1 MLNFNRLE
9 LDFYLC
15 YDRTSYS
22 IKRVRHS
29 IIRFLVMLWW
39 IILVFFWQT
48 NTLQQ
53 YITRRSNS
61 LSKMIKSARFI
72 GPVQVSWVIIC
83 SWGYFYD
90 DIMDVLSVDRC
101 YLKDTKLGCPKNETG
116 SCYCLL
122 ATWEKSN
129 LEIIVNEFQCLIFDF
144 ITQSNS
150 CISINGF
157 FGYWYH
163 DKICNKSLKE
173 HFFD

>member
-1 MLNFNRLE
+1 MKLLKPYKTVSPWLQNQSKLIWLDHSNLLLNFNRLE

-61 LSKMIKSARFI
+61 LSKMIKSARII

-90 DIMDVLSVDRC
+90 DIMDVLSVDGC
-101 YLKDTKLGCPKNETG
+101 YLKDTK
-116 SCYCLL
+116 
-122 ATWEKSN
+122 
-129 LEIIVNEFQCLIFDF
+129 
-144 ITQSNS
+144 
-150 CISINGF
+150 
-157 FGYWYH
+157 
-163 DKICNKSLKE
+163 
-173 HFFD
+173 

>member
-1 MLNFNRLE
+1 MQNQSKLIWLDHSNLLLNFNRLE
-9 LDFYLC
+9 LDFYMC

-90 DIMDVLSVDRC
+90 DIMDVLSVDGC
-101 YLKDTKLGCPKNETG
+101 YLKDTKLGCPKNQTG
-116 SCYCLL
+116 SGYN
-122 ATWEKSN
+122 AYSN
-129 LEIIVNEFQCLIFDF
+129 LRKVKLGDNCTWILV
-144 ITQSNS
+144 SNIRF
-150 CISINGF
+150 CNTKQFMHIN
-157 FGYWYH
+157 Y
-163 DKICNKSLKE
+163 
-173 HFFD
+173 